1 MNFRGRNKVTTEIS
15 MSSMTDIVF
24 LLLIFFMIASTL
36 VSAEAIDLVLPKSSS
51 KTTQVKNISVSV
63 NKKHQYFIDLK
74 LVAKSQLE
82 SSILKALEGSETSSI
97 TIRSDQDVEMK
108 HVVYIMD
115 IANRNKIKSTLAV
128 KSGG

>member
-1 MNFRGRNKVTTEIS
+1 MNLRGRNKVTPEFN

-36 VSAEAIDLVLPKSSS
+36 VSAEAIDLLLPKSSS
-51 KTTQVKNISVSV
+51 KTTQTKNVSVSV
-63 NKKHQYFIDLK
+63 DKDVNYYVDMKKVSKDNLEAEV
-74 LVAKSQLE
+74 LAKVGDTDSP
-82 SSILKALEGSETSSI
+82 TI

-108 HVVYIMD
+108 NVVFIMD

-128 KSGG
+128 KSQ

>member
-1 MNFRGRNKVTTEIS
+1 MNIRGRNKVTPEFN

-36 VSAEAIDLVLPKSSS
+36 VSAEAIDLLLPKSTS
-51 KTTQVKNISVSV
+51 KTTQTKNVSVSV
-63 NKKHQYFIDLK
+63 NNKLQYFVDLK
-74 LVAKSQLE
+74 QVSKSKLEAEVLAKVG
-82 SSILKALEGSETSSI
+82 GSNAPTI
-97 TIRSDQDVEMK
+97 TIRSDENVDLK

-128 KSGG
+128 KSN

>member
-1 MNFRGRNKVTTEIS
+1 MNLRGRNKVTPEFN

-36 VSAEAIDLVLPKSSS
+36 VSAEAIDLLLPKSSS
-51 KTTQVKNISVSV
+51 KTTQTKSVSV
-63 NKKHQYFIDLK
+63 SVDKDTNYYIDLK
-74 LVAKSQLE
+74 QVSKEALE
-82 SSILKALEGSETSSI
+82 SELLSKLGNAEAPTI

-128 KSGG
+128 KSQ